1 MRNLSRRWFMAGAA
15 GAAAVL
21 GGSRWKALGQETAGV
36 AIPGPDGAGN
46 LALINGSFVDY
57 RGTVGSALTIR
68 NGRIQDVDP
77 TGLTDLDTRVIDLE
91 GRTVIPGFVDSHV
104 HYTRA
109 GVNPGYQERRIERA
123 FSITELQETIAR
135 RAASVPAGEFITCV
149 GGWNHRQ
156 FAEARR
162 PTKTELDDAAPDH
175 AVYISGT
182 GGGTGAI
189 ANSRGLAFFV
199 ANGVEV
205 DNATGVVSSAR
216 AALTALQA
224 VQTPEDKLRG
234 TSDINAFASSVGL
247 TTVINSGNLAD
258 QEYPL
263 QL

>member
-109 GVNPGYQERRIERA
+109 GVNRRLSGASDRTRFLDHGTSGDNCTTRGICAGGRVHHVCWWLESQAVRR
-123 FSITELQETIAR
+123 SEETDQDRTGRR
-135 RAASVPAGEFITCV
+135 RARSCGLYFWNGRRHGGDSEQPGAGV
-149 GGWNHRQ
+149 
-156 FAEARR
+156 
-162 PTKTELDDAAPDH
+162 
-175 AVYISGT
+175 
-182 GGGTGAI
+182 
-189 ANSRGLAFFV
+189 
-199 ANGVEV
+199 
-205 DNATGVVSSAR
+205 
-216 AALTALQA
+216 
-224 VQTPEDKLRG
+224 LRG
-234 TSDINAFASSVGL
+234 
-247 TTVINSGNLAD
+247 
-258 QEYPL
+258 
-263 QL
+263 